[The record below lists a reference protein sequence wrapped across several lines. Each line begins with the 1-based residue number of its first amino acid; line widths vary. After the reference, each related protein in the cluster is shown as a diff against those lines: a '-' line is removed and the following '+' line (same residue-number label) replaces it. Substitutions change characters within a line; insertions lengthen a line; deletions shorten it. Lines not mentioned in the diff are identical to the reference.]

1 MTTLRAKTPSARSRA
16 SKSRSKQDER
26 DIARFLGGQRH
37 LADTGG
43 PEDVKHEWLA
53 IQVKGGK
60 TVITQAIRDGMA
72 SAKLAATG
80 RNVLPVV
87 AVVDRRGTRL
97 DRYLVFDLHQFCAWY
112 GLGPENERD
121 SFQRPGDLTGW
132 QEVADDD
139 D

>member
-1 MTTLRAKTPSARSRA
+1 MTKVSARQNKQRG
-16 SKSRSKQDER
+16 KQDER
-26 DIARFLGGQRH
+26 DIARFLGGKRH

-43 PEDVKHEWLA
+43 PEDVQHDWLA

-87 AVVDRRGTRL
+87 AVVDRRGSRL
-97 DRYLVFDLHQFCAWY
+97 DRYLVFDLHQFASWY
-112 GLGPENERD
+112 GLGPKEESID
-121 SFQRPGDLTGW
+121 SP
-132 QEVADDD
+132 
-139 D
+139 